1 MPRLTALLAEW
12 AALNEAAAAIDIGGD
27 ADDTEADTESDAPA
41 DTESDAVDA
50 GADAETDAG
59 TDAETEAGADPQ
71 ALADALLRACEP
83 FTDEMLRTL
92 PATPDDAAA
101 SLATSPFAGRADGSY
116 LPFEW
121 VESFCSALRLPVADL
136 EDGWDVSDGEDVYF
150 CPSAE
155 LADDPDSPN
164 DTRAF
169 VRVDQIMRWPDR

>member
-1 MPRLTALLAEW
+1 MPRLTSLLVEW
-12 AALNEAAAAIDIGGD
+12 ADLNEAAAGRAVTQTGANAGLQTLARGATPID
-27 ADDTEADTESDAPA
+27 AESD
-41 DTESDAVDA
+41 EGSDPLSDV
-50 GADAETDAG
+50 
-59 TDAETEAGADPQ
+59 GADPLD
-71 ALADALLRACEP
+71 LADALLRACEP

-101 SLATSPFAGRADGSY
+101 SLANSPFADRVDGSY

-169 VRVDQIMRWPDR
+169 VRVDQITRWPEG